1 MQSLLKKSASLWAG
15 LILLGIAFLFFM
27 ESLHYDYIGQFG
39 PGPAMFPIWLS
50 GILGILSLL
59 YIVETLKI
67 PVLFHDILPEKEG
80 RGSLYKI
87 IGSLVLLISIIS
99 YTGFVIAST
108 LFLFILLN
116 GGYKWYMSLGIALC
130 ISICLFVLFVVFL
143 QIPLPVN
150 GFGW

>member
-1 MQSLLKKSASLWAG
+1 MLKKSASLWVG
-15 LILLGIAFLFFM
+15 LLFVGTASLFFI

-59 YIVETLKI
+59 YIVGTLKV
-67 PVLFHDILPEKEG
+67 PVLFHDILPKKEG
-80 RGSLYKI
+80 RRNLYKI
-87 IGSLVLLISIIS
+87 IGALVLLISIVS

-116 GGYKWYMSLGIALC
+116 GGYKWYLSLCIALC
-130 ISICLFVLFVVFL
+130 ISFCLFVLFVVFL

-150 GFGW
+150 DFGW